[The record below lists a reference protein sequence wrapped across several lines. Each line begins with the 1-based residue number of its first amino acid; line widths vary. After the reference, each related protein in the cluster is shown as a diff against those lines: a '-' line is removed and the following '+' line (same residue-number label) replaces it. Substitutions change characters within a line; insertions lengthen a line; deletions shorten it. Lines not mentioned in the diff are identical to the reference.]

1 MTTSTVCLGSK
12 TGYMNTQKPGAL
24 SLLPCAYSCSK
35 IDVSLYN
42 MYLPNSQKLIDAGL
56 ALIDLANGT

>member
-1 MTTSTVCLGSK
+1 
-12 TGYMNTQKPGAL
+12 MNTQKPGAL

-42 MYLPNSQKLIDAGL
+42 MYLPNSQKLIAAGL